1 MKILKCHLSRFSF
14 CRESL
19 GDPERDLLQVP
30 DLRYLFANETRCP
43 GTFLSLVSWLK
54 LTPLA
59 FLQHHLISRM
69 PHLVKRV
76 TDVLGAVVTV
86 RNPFENV
93 RQLAAYV
100 MHTSDRGN
108 MDITSYQLRTMKHG
122 STWVVR
128 FKTTFLRTL
137 MAKQTQISLLIV

>member
-1 MKILKCHLSRFSF
+1 MSRHLLKSRIVAKINPTCI
-14 CRESL
+14 
-19 GDPERDLLQVP
+19 
-30 DLRYLFANETRCP
+30 
-43 GTFLSLVSWLK
+43 
-54 LTPLA
+54 
-59 FLQHHLISRM
+59 LQHRLISRM

-86 RNPFENV
+86 RTPFENV
-93 RQLAAYV
+93 RQLAANV

-108 MDITSYQLRTMKHG
+108 MDITSYQLRTKHG

-137 MAKQTQISLLIV
+137 MVKQTQISLLIV